1 MEHEFHV
8 GLKPRLTMKASLSTA
23 HYAARMMPYG
33 LWCYIVEVPMKLVRR
48 DEVARLY
55 GISGSVKNTF
65 SQVFKN
71 NLCLTI

>member
-8 GLKPRLTMKASLSTA
+8 GLKPRLTMKAPLSTA
-23 HYAARMMPYG
+23 HYAALMMPYG

-55 GISGSVKNTF
+55 GVSESLFDELSPIE
-65 SQVFKN
+65 
-71 NLCLTI
+71 